1 MTRPTERRGVGI
13 GIAAVS
19 RVDQGMGAAL
29 NLDGCIEA
37 VEHPTSGAKRS
48 ELVEAIAYLAAQVVG
63 YQNSADR
70 DAQLAMHQIA
80 SAVDAYRERR
90 AS

>member
-1 MTRPTERRGVGI
+1 MSRPSEHPGVRI
-13 GIAAVS
+13 GIASVS
-19 RVDQGMGAAL
+19 RVDQGMGKP
-29 NLDGCIEA
+29 LDLAGCIDA
-37 VEHPTSGAKRS
+37 VDHPTSGAKRT

-80 SAVDAYRERR
+80 SAVDQYRERR
-90 AS
+90 S

>member
-1 MTRPTERRGVGI
+1 
-13 GIAAVS
+13 
-19 RVDQGMGAAL
+19 MGKP
-29 NLDGCIEA
+29 LDLAGCIDA
-37 VEHPTSGAKRS
+37 VDHPTSGAKRT

-80 SAVDAYRERR
+80 SAVDQYRERR
-90 AS
+90 S